1 MKITRNIVAFI
12 SAVILTANNIAP
24 LTNLA
29 VEIPNID
36 ITVCETDVT
45 SNYGKSVV
53 GWKDWTIGN
62 SEYSE
67 LKLNSG
73 EDTVSFSSKGS
84 SVLAAIKLINQ
95 AKMLGNYDF
104 TISIFVKW
112 INDNNYYNNGN
123 IVDWNA
129 ALSFVPDGNSTS
141 GTAVLSKVLSYGK
154 DYKTEEDLM
163 KLLIDYR
170 KDGKGVI
177 AKIDLYSYVLCGNL
191 TQDEKDIEVIK
202 TKSTDRTKFSEY
214 KASDIKELYVFD
226 CSNRIESFSDKDDNP
241 LNDKDKEIQER
252 SNKAYRISNYTQ
264 TQKEHLALIKNKY
277 MTQKDISIFKW
288 NMILSQFT
296 IPYVNTI
303 KDVANSKQWTSLQ
316 SNLNSIE
323 FSNEDIDSDFIDNIN
338 SYINYLKS
346 NSSNFVDVLEVLK
359 GDSYYTTVFTE
370 DNKIATVSDMLY
382 GNVLYLKDNYAVNL
396 ESSTD
401 TTEEGIETD
410 VTEVLS
416 PDIMLEETASSL
428 NASYGNTEDTTDI
441 TSTLVNNITAI
452 NNTTYFVKLNEY
464 YNLLNKDK
472 EAIYD
477 EILRNSNVIEIAL
490 PCYVNTDSTFM
501 YNTVFL
507 TNAMKYS
514 NEDTNDKSLAKFIE
528 KFVDKPLILDM
539 YGNLCIEDSGRY
551 IVVYPSYA
559 NPLYSSDSLDD
570 EDVVGIVYDDYANQI
585 TQRYQVQIDGSN
597 KILTAVDNSAI
608 TITNKQALNKIVSP
622 VVDNDTAIGMYGTTD
637 KGSFQVTDIK
647 SPNGVASKDLWIPR
661 INYNNTDRR
670 LNLLSAFIDNT
681 TLYIGSLTLLSMIT
695 DKESNSPKEWYDNLK
710 YPTFNYTANNI
721 TIDNDDI
728 APEDTNKPIND
739 SSFSGDATLERI
751 LPEVFYE
758 CIGASNSYDLKGVGM
773 SDGKLFVSNA
783 NDSTI
788 ISEDGSIHTPF
799 STPRY
804 AYAGNMVYFSVN
816 NKIPGVVLDGTHNVT
831 YPFIPIFDNHKGIF
845 SNGGSLSQY
854 AILNGN
860 MPNSISDVCKSRS
873 KITSEEDH
881 NSTGIYNM
889 ENLWLSTFIDASKF
903 YTYLTL
909 NTNIPTMT
917 NKKNNALPNSAVW
930 NYTGEI
936 AKRAND
942 SRTGND
948 IPYVS
953 LPINLYTID
962 DASGWNK
969 KEDNI
974 QIVRGGILDSEYK
987 GLIKA
992 VYKNTDNE
1000 IDKVNGTKYV
1010 MRNQY
1015 IKNDLVSYTVDDIL
1029 FIAALWDGYYIN
1041 KSPIVRKFDAKSI
1054 TTGELYTD
1062 KDTVLTPYN
1071 ILSDNN
1077 VNRLYYTR
1085 ITNNSMNIDIKDIIV
1100 NNYVSESSI
1109 RATTEVY
1116 NCIYNQPL
1124 LMISVYKN
1132 GYEDNLERW
1141 VSELK
1146 DDGSEA
1152 RYMMDLI
1159 SQVVKYPITGTSN
1172 LITGLCQYLH
1182 SNLSNSSVG
1191 TFLNFSLFS
1200 NLILYSDIFKW
1211 YLIIQ
1216 GIVVSLSIVIF
1227 LIMNMFS
1234 DDKKIIVNCSKILAL
1249 GFIPV
1254 FMLYSTSNLFN
1265 ITSKVLLSDLTTN
1278 VVVTGMEYNQNKIP
1292 KELYGSDDDILID
1305 DLYFKENSKP
1315 YIEVLADKNGN
1326 KIPVELEEL
1335 YSLTQLSGISELKV
1349 FSERTSEYW
1358 YSPDRF
1364 VPVNYER
1371 YGDSI
1376 FFYFYD
1382 WYMYQY
1388 LSYCTSKNL
1397 SDYSLYSSNEQST
1410 DSGNNHDIKSQ
1421 MESQFMKSRGNF
1433 SKMYNDDSYVLC
1445 YNATEVKDICG
1456 LSNLFDI
1463 TSIYCDSNRLLSD
1476 IINDFIELEEYYGSA
1491 NLDSNNIMRNSF
1503 VHLTQG
1509 NMFELYY
1516 SNAFKMDKGSN
1527 THMSNLVFSSS
1538 NIPKETGR
1546 VTDRVYASY
1555 GLLKEHTGNKSS
1567 RLSNFETRLY
1577 KVNKRTYK
1585 DISKL
1590 CNKYD
1595 DDIISDNIL
1604 IYMTALNATFEF
1616 NREFANDNAFTGIC
1630 TSSISTDMLFKS
1642 MFSKDYKQI
1651 VSDDNIVFVVYKEYG
1666 LINAILL
1673 TLSEVVLILSSLIM
1687 SVIHLGLF
1695 VSCMISTFY
1704 INDMIV
1710 TKTLLNILKYTGL
1723 LFLFEVCMLLSI
1735 RLLNGLLLTVHTSA
1749 SVSISII
1756 IFLLLG
1762 ISIFIWSFKLLI
1774 RFFKNLKQF
1783 GGDAVSEVLD
1793 DFKKVLFV
1801 SNIKTTVS
1809 DIADKANR
1817 LLSNY
1822 TTKKS
1827 NDKFDNNVVRRN
1839 IQEARRKK
1847 NIEESEDGE

>member
-29 VEIPNID
+29 AEIPNVD
-36 ITVCETDVT
+36 TTVCETVVT

-73 EDTVSFSSKGS
+73 EDNVSFSSKGS

-104 TISIFVKW
+104 TVSIFVKW

-123 IVDWNA
+123 ITDWNA
-129 ALSFVPDGNSTS
+129 VLSFVPDGNSAS
-141 GTAVLSKVLSYGK
+141 GTTVLSKVLSYEK

-163 KLLIDYR
+163 KLLIDYS
-170 KDGKGVI
+170 KEGKGVI
-177 AKIDLYSYVLCGNL
+177 AKIDLYSYVLCGDL

-202 TKSTDRTKFSEY
+202 TKITDRTKFSEY
-214 KASDIKELYVFD
+214 KASDIKELYIFD

-241 LNDKDKEIQER
+241 LQDKDKEIQER
-252 SNKAYRISNYTQ
+252 SNKSYRISNYTQ

-277 MTQKDISIFKW
+277 MTQKDISVFKW

-323 FSNEDIDSDFIDNIN
+323 FNNDDIDSGFVDNIN
-338 SYINYLKS
+338 SYISYLKS

-359 GDSYYTTVFTE
+359 GDSYYTDVFTE
-370 DNKIATVSDMLY
+370 ANKIATVSDMLY

-396 ESSTD
+396 EYNTD
-401 TTEEGIETD
+401 TTEEGNETAI
-410 VTEVLS
+410 TEVLS
-416 PDIMLEETASSL
+416 PDITLEETMNSVST
-428 NASYGNTEDTTDI
+428 SYENTENTTDI
-441 TSTLVNNITAI
+441 VSASVNKSTATD
-452 NNTTYFVKLNEY
+452 NTTYFVKLNEY

-477 EILRNSNVIEIAL
+477 EILRNSSVIEIAL

-514 NEDTNDKSLAKFIE
+514 NEDADGKSLSKFLE
-528 KFVDKPLILDM
+528 KFVDKPLFIDM
-539 YGNLCIEDSGRY
+539 YGNLCIEDNGRY
-551 IVVYPSYA
+551 VVVYPSYA
-559 NPLYSSDSLDD
+559 NPLYSSNSLDD
-570 EDVVGIVYDDYANQI
+570 EDVVGVVYDDYANQI

-597 KILTAVDNSAI
+597 KMLTAVDNSSI
-608 TITNKQALNKIVSP
+608 TITNKQALDKIVSP
-622 VVDNDTAIGMYGTTD
+622 IVDNDTAIGMYGTTD

-647 SPNGVASKDLWIPR
+647 SPDGIASRDLWIPR
-661 INYNNTDRR
+661 INYSSTDRR
-670 LNLLSAFIDNT
+670 SNLLSAFIDST
-681 TLYIGSLTLLSMIT
+681 TLYVGSLTLMSMLT
-695 DKESNSPKEWYDNLK
+695 DNESNSPKEWYDNLK
-710 YPTFNYTANNI
+710 YPTFNYTLNNI
-721 TIDNDDI
+721 TSDNDEI
-728 APEDTNKPIND
+728 EIND
-739 SSFSGDATLERI
+739 DSFRGDATLERI

-758 CIGASNSYDLKGVGM
+758 CIGTSNSYDLKGVGM
-773 SDGKLFVSNA
+773 SDGKMFVSNA
-783 NDSTI
+783 NDSAI
-788 ISEDGSIHTPF
+788 ISEDGNICTPF
-799 STPRY
+799 NTPRY
-804 AYAGNMVYFSVN
+804 AYAGNMVYFSTN
-816 NKIPGVVLDGTHNVT
+816 NKIPGMMLDGIHNVT
-831 YPFIPIFDNHKGIF
+831 YPFIPIFDNHKGVF
-845 SNGGSLSQY
+845 PNGGSLSQY

-881 NSTGIYNM
+881 NSTGVYNI

-903 YTYLTL
+903 FTYLTL

-930 NYTGEI
+930 NYTNEI

-942 SRTGND
+942 SRTGSD

-974 QIVRGGILDSEYK
+974 KIVRGGILDSEYK

-992 VYKNTDNE
+992 IYKSTDNE
-1000 IDKVNGTKYV
+1000 MDKVNGTKYV
-1010 MRNQY
+1010 MRNPY
-1015 IKNDLVSYTVDDIL
+1015 IKNDFVSYTTDDIL

-1062 KDTVLTPYN
+1062 KDTILTPYN

-1085 ITNNSMNIDIKDIIV
+1085 ITNNSMNIDIKDIII
-1100 NNYVSESSI
+1100 NNSVSESSV

-1124 LMISVYKN
+1124 LMLSVYKN
-1132 GYEDNLERW
+1132 GYGDNLERW

-1216 GIVVSLSIVIF
+1216 GVIVSLSIVIL
-1227 LIMNMFS
+1227 LIRSVFS
-1234 DDKKIIVNCSKILAL
+1234 ESTKIIANCSKILAL

-1254 FMLYSTSNLFN
+1254 FMLYFTSNLFN
-1265 ITSKVLLSDLTTN
+1265 MVSNVLLSDLTTD
-1278 VVVTGMEYNQNKIP
+1278 VVVTGMEYNQNKVP
-1292 KELYGSDDDILID
+1292 KELYGSDYDILID

-1315 YIEVLADKNGN
+1315 YIEVLADNNGN
-1326 KIPVELEEL
+1326 KISIELEEL
-1335 YSLTQLSGISELKV
+1335 YGLTQLSGVSELKV
-1349 FSERTSEYW
+1349 FNERTSESW
-1358 YSPDRF
+1358 YSYDRF

-1371 YGDSI
+1371 YGDSV

-1397 SDYSLYSSNEQST
+1397 SDYSLYITNEQST
-1410 DSGNNHDIKSQ
+1410 DNGNSQDIKSQ

-1445 YNATEVKDICG
+1445 YNDTEVKDICG

-1463 TSIYCDSNRLLSD
+1463 TSINCDNNRLLSD
-1476 IINDFIELEEYYGSA
+1476 IVNDFIELEEYYDNV
-1491 NLDSNNIMRNSF
+1491 NLDSNNIIRNPF

-1516 SNAFKMDKGSN
+1516 SNAFKIDKGSN
-1527 THMSNLVFSSS
+1527 THMSNWAFSSS
-1538 NIPKETGR
+1538 NITKETGR
-1546 VTDRVYASY
+1546 IADRVYASY

-1590 CNKYD
+1590 CNKYGD
-1595 DDIISDNIL
+1595 DTISDNIL
-1604 IYMTALNATFEF
+1604 IYMTALNTTFEF
-1616 NREFANDNAFTGIC
+1616 NREFANDNVFTGIC

-1673 TLSEVVLILSSLIM
+1673 TLSEVVLILSFLIM

-1695 VSCMISTFY
+1695 VSCMISTLY

-1710 TKTLLNILKYTGL
+1710 TKTLLNVLKYTGL
-1723 LFLFEVCMLLSI
+1723 LFLFEVCILLSI
-1735 RLLNGLLLTVHTSA
+1735 RLLNGLLLTAHTSA
-1749 SVSISII
+1749 AVSISII

-1793 DFKKVLFV
+1793 DFKKVM
-1801 SNIKTTVS
+1801 STSAIKTLVS
-1809 DIADKANR
+1809 DIADKANK